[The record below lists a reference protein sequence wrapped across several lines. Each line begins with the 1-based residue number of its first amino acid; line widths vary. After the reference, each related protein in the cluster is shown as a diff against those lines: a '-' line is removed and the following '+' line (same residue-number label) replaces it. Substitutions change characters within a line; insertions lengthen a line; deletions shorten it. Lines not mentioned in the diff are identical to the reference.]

1 MDLINRQDAIDKIKE
16 WTKLIGY
23 SHGERNV
30 MGCTIQMLE
39 ELPSAQ
45 KTGKWIDDNGN
56 RTQQY
61 RNNFKC
67 SECGHYQHTPVAK
80 RVDEFEQ
87 ENKFCH
93 WCGSLMRGDT
103 NG

>member
-1 MDLINRQDAIDKIKE
+1 MNKEEAITELSDVRSDYNCFNENEEPKYHALSMAIEALQEKE
-16 WTKLIGY
+16 
-23 SHGERNV
+23 
-30 MGCTIQMLE
+30 
-39 ELPSAQ
+39 Q

-93 WCGSLMRGDT
+93 WCGARMEREEE
-103 NG
+103 